1 MITLLILYSIVITIL
16 MIITYFKP
24 SLELKLVQDGIYN
37 YYTLYLYFS
46 IKNNDDVTYKSIRLF
61 SYKTKNN
68 DKRRT

>member
-1 MITLLILYSIVITIL
+1 MITLLILYSIVVTIL

-46 IKNNDDVTYKSIRLF
+46 IKNNDDVTYKSIKLF

-68 DKRRT
+68 DKRGT

>member
-1 MITLLILYSIVITIL
+1 MTTLLILYSIVITIL

-24 SLELKLVQDGIYN
+24 NFELKLVQDEIYN

-46 IKNNDDVTYKSIRLF
+46 IKNNDDVTYKSIKLF

>member
-1 MITLLILYSIVITIL
+1 MTTLLILYSIVITIL

-24 SLELKLVQDGIYN
+24 SFELKLVQDGIYN

-46 IKNNDDVTYKSIRLF
+46 IKNNDDVTYKSIKLF

-68 DKRRT
+68 DKRGT

>member
-1 MITLLILYSIVITIL
+1 MTTLLILYSIVITIL

-24 SLELKLVQDGIYN
+24 NFELKLVQDEIYN

-46 IKNNDDVTYKSIRLF
+46 IKNNDDVTYKSIKLL

>member
-1 MITLLILYSIVITIL
+1 MTTLLILYSIVITIL

-24 SLELKLVQDGIYN
+24 NFELKLVQDGIYN

-46 IKNNDDVTYKSIRLF
+46 IKNNDDITYKSIKLF

-68 DKRRT
+68 DKRGT

>member
-1 MITLLILYSIVITIL
+1 

-24 SLELKLVQDGIYN
+24 NFELKLVQDEIYN

-46 IKNNDDVTYKSIRLF
+46 IKNNDDVTYKSIKLL